1 MWLNLEL
8 TSFFY
13 KVSEPY
19 SEFKQVIVDEYL
31 AVLIHVSDVSVKQ
44 AALDALACFPVPDI
58 LSLLP
63 DKAKLYVD
71 DIYETGANVGHAP
84 ILVSLISHELDHMR
98 RGFFLDDGTSKSSSG
113 KKGNDGGD
121 NGALSNTKEDQ
132 IGGLFVAAWE
142 NARTSPGLRS
152 GYSIAVLQS
161 AQHHLNPELQANTM
175 ETIAKTKWY
184 RCLGTCLGDIGLTDH
199 ILVRLSSHGA
209 WQSFFGTIMVGNEAD
224 VENRAMLLL
233 KDLLAKLDK
242 STVPGHTCNIFLAL
256 TGKFK
261 KNTLRLL
268 ELTKLVLFIP

>member
-1 MWLNLEL
+1 M
-8 TSFFY
+8 
-13 KVSEPY
+13 
-19 SEFKQVIVDEYL
+19 DDYL
-31 AVLIHVSDVSVKQ
+31 AVLIHVSDASVKQ
-44 AALDALACFPVPDI
+44 AALDAVACFPVPDI

-71 DIYETGANVGHAP
+71 DIYETGANVGHIP
-84 ILVSLISHELDHMR
+84 VLVSLISHELDHMR

-113 KKGNDGGD
+113 NDGDSG
-121 NGALSNTKEDQ
+121 GGTLSNTKEDQ

-161 AQHHLNPELQANTM
+161 SQHHLDPEIRANTM
-175 ETIAKTKWY
+175 ETMAKTKWY

-199 ILVRLSSHGA
+199 LLVRLSSHGA
-209 WQSFFGTIMVGNEAD
+209 WQSFFSTIMVGNEAD

-233 KDLLAKLDK
+233 EDLLAKLER

-256 TGKFK
+256 TGKFRATK
-261 KNTLRLL
+261 K
-268 ELTKLVLFIP
+268 KKKKAVFFVLG